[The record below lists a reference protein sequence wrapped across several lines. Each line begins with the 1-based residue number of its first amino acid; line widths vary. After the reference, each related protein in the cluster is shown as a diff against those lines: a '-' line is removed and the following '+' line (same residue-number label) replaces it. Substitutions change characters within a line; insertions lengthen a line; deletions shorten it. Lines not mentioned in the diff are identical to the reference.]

1 MGLMRHAMDWFKSR
15 DTRIRALYD
24 DDNGQ
29 YAFAVRAEGQYFVVT
44 AKKYLNDGDASFMER
59 KIIDRAC
66 DMDALVLL
74 FTGDDRRLVFDPQT
88 VKTHGTS
95 DATEVNER
103 RKRGEA
109 WIDIDA
115 DVSIPF
121 EAWVRGDEPDHP
133 DDLDSSPDGITDW
146 GADDV

>member
-15 DTRIRALYD
+15 ETPIRALYE

-29 YAFAVRAEGQYFVVT
+29 YAFGIKLGGRPIIVT

-59 KIIDRAC
+59 KIIDRAI

-74 FTGDDRRLVFDPQT
+74 FTQGDQRLVFDPRT
-88 VKTHGTS
+88 IKTHGTS
-95 DATEVNER
+95 DATESTAR

-115 DVSIPF
+115 DLSVAF
-121 EAWVRGDEPDHP
+121 EDWINGQQAPHP
-133 DDLDSSPDGITDW
+133 DDIDRPKDVTD
-146 GADDV
+146 